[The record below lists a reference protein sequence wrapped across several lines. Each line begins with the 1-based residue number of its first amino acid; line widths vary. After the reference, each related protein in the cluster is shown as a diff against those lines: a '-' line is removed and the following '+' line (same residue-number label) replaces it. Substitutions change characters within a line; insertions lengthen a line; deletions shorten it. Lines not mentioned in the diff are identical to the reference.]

1 MARVKMLFETVAAR
15 ETDPGAILL
24 KLNRGLTA
32 ENDAGMF
39 VTVVCGSLDTTT
51 GDLAFACGGHEA
63 PVHMT
68 AAGAAPLEV
77 AGGPLLALI
86 EDAEF
91 PVNALRL
98 APGESVV
105 MFTDGVSEAAD
116 PGGAMFGTERLVTLL
131 SGTAV
136 DSSSSVT
143 GSVLRAVREF
153 AGEAPQ
159 SDDITIMTLRYIARQ
174 GG

>member
-1 MARVKMLFETVAAR
+1 
-15 ETDPGAILL
+15 
-24 KLNRGLTA
+24 
-32 ENDAGMF
+32 MF
-39 VTVVCGSLDTTT
+39 VTVVCGWLDTTT
-51 GDLAFACGGHEA
+51 GDLVFACGGHEP

-77 AGGPLLALI
+77 AGGPLLGLMD
-86 EDAEF
+86 EAEF

-105 MFTDGVSEAAD
+105 VFTDGVSEAANTA
-116 PGGAMFGTERLVTLL
+116 GGMFGTERLVALL
-131 SGTAV
+131 SGSAA
-136 DSSSSVT
+136 DSSSAVT
-143 GSVLRAVREF
+143 ESVLRAVREF

-159 SDDITIMTLRYIARQ
+159 SDDITIMTLRYLARQ